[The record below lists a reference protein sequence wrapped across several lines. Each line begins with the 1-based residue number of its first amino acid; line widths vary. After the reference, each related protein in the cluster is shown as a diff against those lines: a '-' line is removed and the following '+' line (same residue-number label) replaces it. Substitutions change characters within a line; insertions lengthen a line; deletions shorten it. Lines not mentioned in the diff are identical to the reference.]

1 MWIYIFLMSKRYKNI
16 WRRNQLNEVAIVE
29 QEKGNIHLRVEMM
42 PVVNYALQQNS
53 VPVIQEIIIENGTK
67 QDITDVTIQVQS
79 NPAIVR
85 PFVLNVAVLT
95 AGESYSVRKPSLV
108 LDGAFLAGLT
118 ECINGTLQ
126 VFLQK
131 ESDVLASFESSLKVL
146 AFDEWTG
153 ITVLPEILTAFILPN
168 HSEII
173 QINAKAAKFLE
184 QWTGDP
190 SLNAYQSRD
199 PNRVRLQAAAVYGA
213 LQAQNIVYSVPPAS
227 FEAFGQRIRLC
238 DAVMQQKMGTCMD
251 LTLLYT
257 ACLEAAGLHPLLI
270 LQPGHI
276 FAGVWLEELTFP
288 EAIQDDLSLIT
299 KRLADG
305 VNEIAVVECTA
316 FTAGKGLS
324 FEKAASLAEQKLT
337 GGSLDCLI
345 DVFRARLSGIH
356 PLPLRVLQ
364 GNQWTVARDEVD
376 TEELTKAPSA
386 IIETVRVLEGRPED
400 AGKMAQ
406 WERKLL
412 DLGMRNT
419 LLNLRL
425 TRTVIPILPPSLRDL
440 VEALVN
446 RSEYGIVPRPDEWS
460 VREEDRKDPEKLVC
474 TGDLQALI
482 QSEFHNMRLRA
493 ALSEGELTRAVV
505 HLYRSARTAL
515 EENGANTLYL
525 ATGLLR
531 WYETK
536 TSQTARYA
544 PVILL
549 PVEIVRKSA
558 LKGYVIRFRSDE
570 EPQINVTLLEK
581 LKQDFGITISGLD
594 PLPQDENGVDIRNVL
609 VKMRR
614 AIMDQRGW
622 DVLESAVL
630 GIFSFSQFVMWND
643 VRNRAEDLKKNKLV
657 HSLIDGKLAWM
668 PPPMELGARVPE
680 DGVLLPLPVD
690 ASQLY
695 AIEAAAR
702 GESFVLHGPPGTG
715 KSQTITALIANAVAQ
730 GKTVLFVAE
739 KMAALSVVQRRLEEM
754 GMGPFCLELHSNKSQ
769 KHAVLEQLRIAT
781 ENACRKVTVNYE
793 EQAGQ
798 AAQMRKELDAYAH
811 SLHQK
816 RASGLSL
823 FEMVSGYEKSRLA
836 PDIVHFSDEF
846 AVSVDRSVLAKYKL
860 LIGQLVAAGK
870 AIGHPYGN
878 PLRLIPLSDYT
889 QQLRSSLPKALVSYR
904 SALEQL
910 ERAGTLFSEALER
923 KIPDSIE
930 EWEQLHRIAE
940 ALLKWLSIPRAWAED
955 ETFAYSMRKI
965 GEMSRHYQT
974 ARGFSDDLNRSWN
987 KEFLKQDGE
996 ALLVQWRQISSQW
1009 FLTKALGQN
1018 KIESQL
1024 SPFAH
1029 RIVNK
1034 SSLERDLER
1043 LVNYQK
1049 EQSAANELF
1058 TIYERYL
1065 GPFFK
1070 GEDTDWKQLEMK
1082 TEQALCD
1089 AAELAELTGGE
1100 ETRLRF
1106 AARKELQGTIRQ
1118 VIEAYSAMQK
1128 AKTWLY
1134 SLLEVYDGE
1143 WGPADWLRGQL
1154 QFCDQVETHIGMLRD
1169 WILWNRI
1176 CQETEEEGLGPLVR
1190 AYESGLEHE
1199 KVESACFRG
1208 IYKAL
1213 IEHTIGEDST
1223 LLQFSGAMF
1232 DEKILQFKQ
1241 MDQRLQKLAKTEI
1254 YNRLA
1259 ARAPHF
1265 ELEAAQSSEAGI
1277 LQRAILSG
1285 GRGISIRRLFEQI
1298 PELLT
1303 RLCPCMLMSPISAA
1317 QYLDPKRES
1326 FDIVVFDE
1334 ASQMPTCKAVGAI
1347 ARGKSAVIVGDPK
1360 QMPPTNFFSGNMV
1373 DEDHLEQE
1381 DLESIL
1387 DDCLAIRLPQ
1397 AHLLWHYR
1405 SHHESLI
1412 AFSNSQFYEN
1422 KLYTFPSA
1430 NDLAS
1435 KVSLVHVEGF
1445 FDRGKTKQN
1454 RAEAK
1459 AVIDELQRRSHDPV
1473 YAEYSVGVVT
1483 FNIAQQNLIEDLLTD
1498 ACKKDTALEA
1508 WAYSRPEP
1516 LFIKNLENVQGD
1528 ERDVILFSV
1537 GYGPDE
1543 QGRVSMNFGPL
1554 NRDGGWR
1561 RLNVAVSRAR
1571 EEMVVFATMAPE
1583 QIDLSRSGGAGVV
1596 ALKAF
1601 LRYASGERLAEQK
1614 ETGQEH
1620 TIRNGIADM
1629 LCRKLTDEGYASRTM
1644 IGRSDFRIDVGVVDP
1659 SQPERYLLGI
1669 LLDGPMYGAAKTT
1682 RDRELARSDV
1692 LEKLGWELHRIW
1704 SIDWWINSQK
1714 EFDRLLEHL
1723 KRVVESHKKL
1733 QTDSEIPAP
1742 PENNPPVESSK
1753 RLVADS
1759 CVQYAPCVQEP
1770 RILVYE
1776 AAVLAKEMLSSDAF
1790 LLPQYDNRIKE
1801 AFEQVLSVEAP
1812 IRESLLIRRVLQSFG
1827 FGRTGAR
1834 LQDRAEALLKQMN
1847 LSYTIQQG
1855 EKFYWRNDQNPDTY
1869 SEFRQSGTGNHKR
1882 ESQDLPVEEVSNAVC
1897 KVLLDK
1903 VDLSK
1908 ADLIRET
1915 ARLLGYARS
1924 GNVVVETV
1932 TNGIKHALQT
1942 SRIFVD
1948 DTGYLY
1954 HLNQNK

>member
-1 MWIYIFLMSKRYKNI
+1 MGQGKENIY
-16 WRRNQLNEVAIVE
+16 
-29 QEKGNIHLRVEMM
+29 LRIEMM
-42 PVVNYALQQNS
+42 TVVNYALQQNS
-53 VPVIQEIIIENGTK
+53 VPVIQEIKIENATK

-79 NPAIVR
+79 SPAIVC
-85 PFVLNVAVLT
+85 PFALNIAALS
-95 AGESYSVRKPSLV
+95 AGESYSIREPSLV
-108 LDGAFLAGLT
+108 LDGAYLAGLT
-118 ECINGTLQ
+118 ERINVILQ
-126 VFLQK
+126 IFVKK
-131 ESDVLASFESSLKVL
+131 ESNTLASFERSLTVL
-146 AFDEWTG
+146 AFDEWPG
-153 ITVLPEILTAFILPN
+153 ITVLPELLTAFILPN
-168 HSEII
+168 HSEVV

-184 QWTGDP
+184 QWSGDP
-190 SLNAYQSRD
+190 SLDAYQSRD
-199 PNRVRLQAAAVYGA
+199 PNRARLQAAAIYGA

-227 FEAFGQRIRLC
+227 FEAIGQRIRLC

-251 LTLLYT
+251 LTLLYA
-257 ACLEAAGLHPLLI
+257 ACLEAAGLHPLLL

-276 FAGVWLEELTFP
+276 FAGVWLEDLTFP
-288 EAIQDDLSLIT
+288 EAIQDDPSLIT

-324 FEKAASLAEQKLT
+324 FEQASSAAEQKLT

-356 PLPLRVLQ
+356 PLPLRVLD
-364 GNQWTVARDEVD
+364 GNQWTIARDEVD
-376 TEELTKAPSA
+376 IEKITKAPASK
-386 IIETVRVLEGRPED
+386 IETVRVLEGHPEN

-425 TRTVIPILPPSLRDL
+425 TRTVIPILSPSLRDL
-440 VEALVN
+440 VEALVD
-446 RSEYGIVPRPDEWS
+446 RGEFGIASRPDEWS
-460 VREEDRKDPEKLVC
+460 VREEDQKDPEKLVC
-474 TGDLQALI
+474 TSNIHHLI
-482 QSEFHNMRLRA
+482 KCEFHNMRLRTS
-493 ALSEGELTRAVV
+493 LSEGELARSVI

-525 ATGLLR
+525 AIGLLR

-544 PVILL
+544 PVVLL

-558 LKGYVIRFRSDE
+558 LKGYVIRSRSDE

-581 LKQDFGITISGLD
+581 LKQDFEITISGLD
-594 PLPQDENGVDIRNVL
+594 PLPQDENGLDIRLIL
-609 VKMRR
+609 VRMRR

-622 DVLESAVL
+622 DVLETAVL
-630 GIFSFSQFVMWND
+630 GVFSFSQFVMWND
-643 VRNRAEDLKKNKLV
+643 IRNRAEDLQKNRLV
-657 HSLIDGKLAWM
+657 RSLMDGKLAWM
-668 PPPMELGARVPE
+668 PPAMQLGACVPE
-680 DGVLLPLPVD
+680 EGVLLPIPAD

-715 KSQTITALIANAVAQ
+715 KSQTITAMIANAVAQ

-739 KMAALSVVQRRLEEM
+739 KMAALSVVQRRLEEI
-754 GMGPFCLELHSNKSQ
+754 GIGPFCLELHSNKSQ
-769 KHAVLEQLRIAT
+769 KHAVLEQLRMAT
-781 ENACRKVTVNYE
+781 EIANRNESANYK
-793 EQAGQ
+793 EQAEQ
-798 AAQMRKELDAYAH
+798 AAQMRKELDAYAR

-823 FEMVSGYEKSRLA
+823 FEMISGYEKCRLA
-836 PDIVHFSDEF
+836 PDTVHFSDEF
-846 AVSVDRSVLAKYKL
+846 AFSANCSVLAKYKL
-860 LIGQLVAAGK
+860 LIGQLIAAGK

-878 PLRLIPLSDYT
+878 PLRLIPLSVYT
-889 QQLRSSLPKALVSYR
+889 QQLHFGLPNALISYR

-910 ERAGTLFSEALER
+910 EEAGTQFSEALDR
-923 KIPDSIE
+923 KVPDSLE
-930 EWEQLHRIAE
+930 EWKQLYQIAE
-940 ALLKWLSIPRAWAED
+940 ALMKWIFIPRAWAKD
-955 ETFAYSMRKI
+955 ETFSYSMQKMR
-965 GEMSRHYQT
+965 EMSRHYQK
-974 ARGFSDDLNRSWN
+974 ARELSDDLNGSWN

-996 ALLVQWRQISSQW
+996 ALLTQWRQISSQW

-1024 SPFAH
+1024 SPFAR

-1034 SSLERDLER
+1034 TLLERDLER

-1058 TIYERYL
+1058 TFYKEYL
-1065 GPFFK
+1065 EPVFK
-1070 GEDTDWKQLEMK
+1070 GEDTDWKQLE
-1082 TEQALCD
+1082 TQIEQALHD
-1089 AAELAELTGGE
+1089 ASELAELTGGE
-1100 ETRLRF
+1100 EMRLRF
-1106 AARKELQGTIRQ
+1106 AARKELQGTIGQ
-1118 VIEAYSAMQK
+1118 MIESYSVMQD
-1128 AKTWLY
+1128 AKSSLY

-1143 WGPADWLRGQL
+1143 WGPADWLHGQL
-1154 QFCDQVETHIGMLRD
+1154 QFCNQMEKHIEMLRD
-1169 WILWNRI
+1169 WILWNRT
-1176 CQETEEEGLGPLVR
+1176 CQEIEKEGLGPLVR
-1190 AYESGLEHE
+1190 AYENGLEHE
-1199 KVESACFRG
+1199 NVESACFRG

-1213 IEHTIGEDST
+1213 IEHTIDEDPA
-1223 LLQFSGAMF
+1223 LLRFSGAMF
-1232 DEKILQFKQ
+1232 NEKIQQFKQ
-1241 MDQRLQKLAKTEI
+1241 MDQKLQKLAKVEI
-1254 YNRLA
+1254 YNQLTA
-1259 ARAPHF
+1259 KMPHF
-1265 ELEAAQSSEAGI
+1265 ELEAVQSSEVGI
-1277 LQRAILSG
+1277 LQRAIRSG

-1317 QYLDPKRES
+1317 QYLNPKCKP

-1360 QMPPTNFFSGNMV
+1360 QMPPTSFFSGNTV
-1373 DEDHLEQE
+1373 DEDNLQQE

-1387 DDCLAIRLPQ
+1387 DDCLAIQLPQ
-1397 AHLLWHYR
+1397 AYLLWHYR

-1412 AFSNSQFYEN
+1412 SFSNSQFYEN

-1430 NDLAS
+1430 DDLAS

-1445 FDRGKTKQN
+1445 FDRGKTRQN
-1454 RAEAK
+1454 KAEAK
-1459 AVIDELQRRSHDPV
+1459 AVIHELQRRCHNPV
-1473 YAEYSVGVVT
+1473 FANQSVGVVT
-1483 FNIAQQNLIEDLLTD
+1483 FNITQQSLIEDLLTD
-1498 ACKKDTALEA
+1498 ACKEDADLED
-1508 WAYSRPEP
+1508 WAYNRPEP

-1528 ERDVILFSV
+1528 ERDVVLFSV

-1543 QGRVSMNFGPL
+1543 QGRITMNFGPL
-1554 NRDGGWR
+1554 NRDGGWC

-1571 EEMVVFATMAPE
+1571 EEMIVFSTITAE
-1583 QIDLSRSGGAGVV
+1583 QINLSRCGGAGVA

-1601 LRYASGERLAEQK
+1601 LRYANGERIAEQK

-1629 LCRKLTDEGYASRTM
+1629 LCCKLTDEGYETRTM

-1659 SQPERYLLGI
+1659 SQPKQYLLGI

-1682 RDRELARSDV
+1682 RDREIARADV
-1692 LEKLGWELHRIW
+1692 LKKLGWELHRIW

-1714 EFDRLLEHL
+1714 EFDRLLEHI
-1723 KRVVESHKKL
+1723 KQTVESRKKL
-1733 QTDSEIPAP
+1733 QAD
-1742 PENNPPVESSK
+1742 PEYNLSVKSSK

-1759 CVQYAPCVQEP
+1759 CAQYAPCVQESC
-1770 RILVYE
+1770 ILLYE
-1776 AAVLAKEMLSSDAF
+1776 AASLAKETLSSDAF

-1834 LQDRAEALLKQMN
+1834 LQERAEILLKQMG
-1847 LSYTIQQG
+1847 LSYTMQRG

-1869 SEFRQSGTGNHKR
+1869 SEFRQSGIGNHKR
-1882 ESQDLPVEEVSNAVC
+1882 DAQDLPVEEVSNAVC
-1897 KVLLDK
+1897 RVLQDK
-1903 VDLSK
+1903 VGLQK
-1908 ADLIRET
+1908 EDLIRET

-1924 GNVVVETV
+1924 GNVVVEVV
-1932 TNGIKHALQT
+1932 TYGIKHALKT
-1942 SRIFVD
+1942 SKILVD
-1948 DTGYLY
+1948 DTAHLY
-1954 HLNQNK
+1954 NLKQNR